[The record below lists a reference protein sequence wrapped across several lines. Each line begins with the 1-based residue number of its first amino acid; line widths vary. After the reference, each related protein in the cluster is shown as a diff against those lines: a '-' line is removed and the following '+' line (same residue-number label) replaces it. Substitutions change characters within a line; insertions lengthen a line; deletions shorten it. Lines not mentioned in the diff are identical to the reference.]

1 MFPALTQHG
10 MRGEARHGA
19 ASPSQFDATSSHF
32 KLVESYARFFARPEV
47 RLRFLNNTL
56 ALHSKRLERAEER
69 RGRWSF
75 LRKAP
80 LYDRFLNLSL
90 YGLIFGE
97 VARLLPSDSGGKR
110 GLLGLHKQ
118 APLSA
123 RVLYRCYQFRKTLY
137 AFAAVAAVALCF
149 VGYKGAAWTI
159 GRANQYLAGRYKMV
173 ERVYAGEAGE
183 KSGVAAGLA
192 ERLPSYQPEKVW
204 MVEQGEGFE
213 RYSNGA
219 RIINTYETAN
229 RPRRYLTFEAGAP
242 KPQGEAQ
249 TAPVGIVYHTSE
261 SDLVPF
267 VEDNNGSIEYRSK
280 NLLGYIREHKS
291 YNYVIDRFGQVYRVV
306 RDEDAAFHAG
316 NSVWSDGQATYV
328 GLNESFLGVCFETK
342 ADVGEGGEQL
352 TEAQVLAGR
361 LLTQVLRSRHQISDA
376 NCTAHGIVS
385 VNPSN
390 GRIAFH
396 HDWARGF
403 PFEAMGLSDKYAVA
417 PASVAE
423 LGFVYDSD
431 VVSKLGGSLWPG
443 VAAAEGEF
451 ARRAEGQGLD
461 ADELR
466 ERMRPLYRERMSTQR
481 ALLRGVG
488 RDARE
493 NSEEA
498 GPGS

>member
-1 MFPALTQHG
+1 MFTALPQH
-10 MRGEARHGA
+10 RISNEAHSHT
-19 ASPSQFDATSSHF
+19 ASSQFEAASSHF
-32 KLVESYARFFARPEV
+32 KVVEGYARFFARPEV

-56 ALHSKRLERAEER
+56 ALYAKRSARLEETL
-69 RGRWSF
+69 GRWQF
-75 LRKAP
+75 LRKLP
-80 LYDRFLNLSL
+80 LYERFLNLSL

-110 GLLGLHKQ
+110 GLLGLHKK

-123 RVLYRCYQFRKTLY
+123 RVLYRCYQFRRALY
-137 AFAAVAAVALCF
+137 ALSAAAAVALCF
-149 VGYKGAAWTI
+149 VGYRGAAWSV

-173 ERVYAGEAGE
+173 ERVYAGE
-183 KSGVAAGLA
+183 KSAVAPGLA

-204 MVEQGEGFE
+204 MVEQGDGFE

-219 RIINTYETAN
+219 RIINSYETGN
-229 RPRRYLTFEAGAP
+229 RPRRYLTFGRGGQEG
-242 KPQGEAQ
+242 GEQ

-267 VEDNNGSIEYRSK
+267 VEDNSGSIEYRSK
-280 NLLGYIREHKS
+280 NLLAYVRDHKS
-291 YNYVIDRFGQVYRVV
+291 YNYVIDRFGQIYRVV

-316 NSVWSDGQATYV
+316 NSVWSDGRATFF

-361 LLTQVLRSRHQISDA
+361 LLTQVLRSRHQIEDA
-376 NCTAHGIVS
+376 NCTAHGLVS

-403 PFEAMGLSDKYAVA
+403 PFGAMGLSDKYAVP

-423 LGFVYDSD
+423 LGFGYDAET
-431 VVSKLGGSLWPG
+431 VAQIGGSVWAG

-451 ARRAEGQGLD
+451 AHRAEEQGATPD
-461 ADELR
+461 DLR
-466 ERMRPLYRERMSTQR
+466 RRMRSLYRERMGAQR
-481 ALLRGVG
+481 ALVRRVSPG
-488 RDARE
+488 ARE
-493 NSEEA
+493 SADES
-498 GPGS
+498 GPES

>member
-1 MFPALTQHG
+1 MFTALPQSRMSNETYPHPSPLQS
-10 MRGEARHGA
+10 EAA
-19 ASPSQFDATSSHF
+19 SSHF
-32 KLVESYARFFARPEV
+32 KVVEGYARFFARPEV
-47 RLRFLNNTL
+47 RLRFLNHTL
-56 ALHSKRLERAEER
+56 ALYAKRSARLEETL
-69 RGRWSF
+69 GRWAF
-75 LRKAP
+75 LRKLP
-80 LYDRFLNLSL
+80 LYERFLNLSL

-123 RVLYRCYQFRKTLY
+123 RVFYRCYQFRRALY
-137 AFAAVAAVALCF
+137 ALSAVACLALCF
-149 VGYKGAAWTI
+149 VGYRGASWTL
-159 GRANQYLAGRYKMV
+159 GRANQYLAGRYRMV
-173 ERVYAGEAGE
+173 ERVYAGERA
-183 KSGVAAGLA
+183 GVASGLT

-204 MVEQGEGFE
+204 MVEQGPGFE

-219 RIINTYETAN
+219 RIINTFETTN
-229 RPRRYLTFEAGAP
+229 RPRRYLTFDAGRV
-242 KPQGEAQ
+242 EAQ
-249 TAPVGIVYHTSE
+249 SETQSAPVGIVYHTSE

-267 VEDNNGSIEYRSK
+267 VEDNSGSIEYRSK
-280 NLLGYIREHKS
+280 NLLAYVRDHKS

-316 NSVWSDGQATYV
+316 NSVWSDGRATFV
-328 GLNESFLGVCFETK
+328 GLNESFLGVAFETK

-361 LLTQVLRSRHQISDA
+361 LLTQVLRSRYQISDA
-376 NCTAHGIVS
+376 NCTAHGLVS

-390 GRIAFH
+390 GRILFH
-396 HDWARGF
+396 HDWARNF

-431 VVSKLGGSLWPG
+431 VLAQVGGSVWPG

-451 ARRAEGQGLD
+451 TRRAEGEG
-461 ADELR
+461 ASPDELR
-466 ERMRPLYRERMSTQR
+466 KRMRALYRERMDAQR
-481 ALLRGVG
+481 ALLRGAG
-488 RDARE
+488 TGTRE
-493 NSEEA
+493 AAEEA
-498 GPGS
+498 GPDS

>member
-1 MFPALTQHG
+1 MFTALPQNRMSREAPSHTAPADF
-10 MRGEARHGA
+10 EA
-19 ASPSQFDATSSHF
+19 SSAHF
-32 KLVESYARFFARPEV
+32 KVVERYAHFFARPEM

-56 ALHSKRLERAEER
+56 ALQAKRRERLEEMLA
-69 RGRWSF
+69 RWPF
-75 LRKAP
+75 LGTFRLFEK
-80 LYDRFLNLSL
+80 FLNLSL

-97 VARLLPSDSGGKR
+97 VARLLPSDSGGKH
-110 GLLGLHKQ
+110 GLLGLHRQ

-123 RVLYRCYQFRKTLY
+123 RVLYRCYQFRRTLY
-137 AFAAVAAVALCF
+137 ALSAVACIALCF
-149 VGYKGAAWTI
+149 VGYKGAAWTA
-159 GRANQYLAGRYKMV
+159 GRANEYLAGRYKMV
-173 ERVYAGEAGE
+173 ERVYAGE

-204 MVEQGEGFE
+204 LVEQGPDFE

-229 RPRRYLTFEAGAP
+229 RPRRFLAFDAGA
-242 KPQGEAQ
+242 KRAQGEAQ

-267 VEDNNGSIEYRSK
+267 VEDNSGSIEYRSK
-280 NLLGYIREHKS
+280 NLLTYVREHKS
-291 YNYVIDRFGQVYRVV
+291 YHYVIDRFGQIHRVV

-316 NSVWSDGQATYV
+316 NSVWADGRSTFV
-328 GLNESFLGVCFETK
+328 GLNESFLGVAFETK
-342 ADVGEGGEQL
+342 ADVGAGGEQL

-361 LLTQVLRSRHQISDA
+361 LLTQVLRSRYQIADA
-376 NCTAHGIVS
+376 NCTAHGLVS

-403 PFEAMGLSDKYAVA
+403 PFEAMGLSDKYAVP

-423 LGFVYDSD
+423 LGFGYDSD
-431 VVSKLGGSLWPG
+431 VVSKIGGSVWPG
-443 VAAAEGEF
+443 VLAAEGEF

-461 ADELR
+461 ADDLR
-466 ERMRPLYRERMSTQR
+466 GRMRVLYRERMSAQR

-488 RDARE
+488 AGARDA
-493 NSEEA
+493 SAEEA